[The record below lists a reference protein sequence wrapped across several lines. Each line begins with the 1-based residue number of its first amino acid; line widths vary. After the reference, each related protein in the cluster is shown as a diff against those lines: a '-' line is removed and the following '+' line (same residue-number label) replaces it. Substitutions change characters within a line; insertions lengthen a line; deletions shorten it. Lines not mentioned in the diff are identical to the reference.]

1 MSKDELDKHFKQK
14 KREPYMEYSN
24 TLVRATKMRNI
35 MRQAEAPQSCRLKI
49 FSTRVE
55 YFLPEDLY

>member
-1 MSKDELDKHFKQK
+1 MKEMLIWSKDELDKHFKQK

-35 MRQAEAPQSCRLKI
+35 MRQAEAPQSSFMSVMI
-49 FSTRVE
+49 I
-55 YFLPEDLY
+55 D